1 LLDNALHRSFIY
13 LKIVKIFVQKLKETS
28 KVMAVFEFIEPARI
42 SDLSIGFQ
50 KAGIILDYGKSIEVD
65 SDYLSFFFYKML
77 VNHTIVEAPKDI
89 EVKFATRGLSYL
101 FSNFDSEIGMYL
113 EKGKKYYIEKV
124 GWTEVEGPGAKRQ
137 AVHVLFKEYKSD
149 EQKNVDFYLLFK
161 QGEEAYA
168 RRAFNFFSSRIA
180 DPSRFQII
188 PGENVSS
195 VVETED
201 LNEVFMYIDP
211 VGVRIKAREIYKL
224 TDVGLRDNTVFIRY
238 EDIEGNDFIYRIEG
252 YGEDTQDE
260 SRSANSIYNY
270 FKRNINDGYCFF
282 VSAIDIL
289 DSELDY
295 MIADPHGEK
304 YPRLFRFSKDY
315 ESLQLIGNYRWNEI
329 SCGDFAGRFKKFYPN
344 RVP

>member
-1 LLDNALHRSFIY
+1 M
-13 LKIVKIFVQKLKETS
+13 QKLKKAS
-28 KVMAVFEFIEPARI
+28 KVMTVFEFIAPARI
-42 SDLSIGFQ
+42 SDLSAGFQ
-50 KAGIILDYGKSIEVD
+50 KAVIILDNDKSIEVD
-65 SDYLSFFFYKML
+65 SDYISFFFYKRL

-124 GWTEVEGPGAKRQ
+124 DWAEVEGPGAKRQ
-137 AVHVLFKEYKSD
+137 AVHVLFKEYES
-149 EQKNVDFYLLFK
+149 EEPKNVDFYLLFK

-168 RRAFNFFSSRIA
+168 KRAFNFFSLRIA

-195 VVETED
+195 IVETED
-201 LNEVFMYIDP
+201 LNKVFMYIDP
-211 VGVRIKAREIYKL
+211 ADVRIKARKIYKL
-224 TDVGLRDNTVFIRY
+224 TDVGLSGNTVFIRY
-238 EDIEGNDFIYRIEG
+238 EDIERNDFIYRIEG
-252 YGEDTQDE
+252 YSEGAQDE

-270 FKRNINDGYCFF
+270 FKRNIKDGYCFF

-289 DSELDY
+289 NNELDY

-304 YPRLFRFSKDY
+304 SPRLFRFSKDY
-315 ESLQLIGNYRWNEI
+315 ESLQLVGDYPWNI
-329 SCGDFAGRFKKFYPN
+329 KSIVDFAGISRKYYPD

>member
-1 LLDNALHRSFIY
+1 ME
-13 LKIVKIFVQKLKETS
+13 KLKEAS
-28 KVMAVFEFIEPARI
+28 KVLTVVEIIQPARI
-42 SDLSIGFQ
+42 SDLSAGFQ
-50 KAGIILDYGKSIEVD
+50 KAVIILDNGKSIEVD
-65 SDYLSFFFYKML
+65 SDYISFFFYKKL
-77 VNHTIVEAPKDI
+77 VNHTIVEVHKDI
-89 EVKFATRGLSYL
+89 EVKFATKGLSYL
-101 FSNFDSEIGMYL
+101 FNNFDSEIGMYL

-124 GWTEVEGPGAKRQ
+124 DWAEVDGPGAKRQ
-137 AVHVLFKEYKSD
+137 AVHVLFKEYES
-149 EQKNVDFYLLFK
+149 EEHKNVDFYLLFK

-168 RRAFNFFSSRIA
+168 KRAFNFFSLRIA
-180 DPSRFQII
+180 DPSRLQII
-188 PGENVSS
+188 PSENVSS
-195 VVETED
+195 IVETED
-201 LNEVFMYIDP
+201 LNKVFMYIDP
-211 VGVRIKAREIYKL
+211 ADVRIKARKIYKL
-224 TDVGLRDNTVFIRY
+224 IDVGLSGNTVFIKYKDMER
-238 EDIEGNDFIYRIEG
+238 NDFIYRIEG

-315 ESLQLIGNYRWNEI
+315 ESLQLIGDYAWNRRYT
-329 SCGDFAGRFKKFYPN
+329 SDFAGISIKFHPH

>member
-1 LLDNALHRSFIY
+1 MLHRSFIY

-28 KVMAVFEFIEPARI
+28 KVMAVFEISEPARI

-50 KAGIILDYGKSIEVD
+50 KAGIILDDGKSIEVD
-65 SDYLSFFFYKML
+65 SNYLSFFFYKML
-77 VNHTIVEAPKDI
+77 VNHTIAEAPKNI

-124 GWTEVEGPGAKRQ
+124 DWAEVDGPGAKRQ

-201 LNEVFMYIDP
+201 LNKVFMYIDP
-211 VGVRIKAREIYKL
+211 VGVRIKAEKVYKL
-224 TDVGLRDNTVFIRY
+224 TDVGLRGNTVFIRY

-252 YGEDTQDE
+252 YSEGADDE
-260 SRSANSIYNY
+260 NRSANSIYNY
-270 FKRNINDGYCFF
+270 FKRNINDGYSFF
-282 VSAIDIL
+282 VSAIDLL

-295 MIADPHGEK
+295 MNADPYGK
-304 YPRLFRFSKDY
+304 KSPRLFRFSKDY
-315 ESLQLIGNYRWNEI
+315 QSLQLTGNYPWNRI
-329 SCGDFAGRFKKFYPN
+329 IRRDFAGISIEFFPD